1 MRIGAAAPLGEI
13 NAINLVIGAAS
24 DDWERG
30 YRNWRPVMS
39 NKIIEMNRSVKL
51 GKDILVGVY

>member
-39 NKIIEMNRSVKL
+39 NKIMENE
-51 GKDILVGVY
+51 